1 MRETE
6 SSIEKR
12 NTHKN
17 HLSKDENLHISFL
30 CCIFALEMT
39 NQSLYDIILP
49 LAIADVYTYN
59 IPEALLP
66 IAYRQSPIIGCRVL
80 VPLGKKS
87 IIGIIYRQHEGE
99 LPANVKVRDVLQ
111 IIDDTPIVTTEQL
124 KLWEWLSSYYMC
136 TLGEVMAAA
145 LPSEII
151 DDNYSAATTQ
161 YIQLSPAFLAK
172 EAQEQLLGEL
182 KRAKKQEQLVRDFL
196 RLAQNYQVERRALL
210 DQSGVSGAI
219 LRTLIDKGIFL
230 EEERP
235 ISRLRQYNGET
246 QQPHPL
252 DSQQTKAIKEIRESW
267 QEKNV
272 TLLHGV
278 TSSGK
283 TEVYIHLIEEVLQQG
298 KQVLYLVPEIALT
311 TQLTDRLQA
320 VFGDKLVV
328 YHSKFSNAERVE
340 IYNQVQCSSTEVQH
354 SSKLSSEEKTIL
366 NYIERE
372 ALNHAEQVE
381 TPKTRGR
388 LILGARS
395 AIFLPFSNLGL
406 IIVDEE
412 HEPSYKQ
419 QDPAPRYHAR
429 SAAIMMAHWYGAK
442 VLLGTATPS
451 IESYYNALTGKY
463 GLVEMTER
471 FQGLQL
477 PQITLIDL
485 QRQYHRKEM
494 YGHFSDP
501 LVDRIR
507 EELAKGKQVILF
519 QNRRGYAPFLQCP
532 SCGEVPKCPNCDV
545 SMTYHKANRTLVCHC
560 CGHSSSAQNHCPK
573 CKTEYRTQGFGTERL
588 EEEIQGLFPE
598 ARVLRMDLDSTRK
611 KDAYQTII
619 DRFAKHEV
627 DILIGTQ
634 MVTKGLHFN
643 DVSLV
648 AVLQAD
654 SLLNQPDFR
663 SYEHAFQ
670 MLEQVS
676 GRAGRTGSQGE
687 VMIQTFNTKNPVFE
701 FLKTHNY
708 KGLYHQQIAE
718 RELFKYPPYQR
729 LIMLTLRHRDLGR
742 LEAAATLLQQSL
754 QQSFGERV
762 SGVIIPS
769 VTKVNNQWVR
779 QIRLRVETTAN
790 ITRAKALV
798 KEHIA
803 IVQQHEKCKGTIILP
818 DVDPM

>member
-1 MRETE
+1 M
-6 SSIEKR
+6 
-12 NTHKN
+12 
-17 HLSKDENLHISFL
+17 LF
-30 CCIFALEMT
+30 
-39 NQSLYDIILP
+39 DIILP

-59 IPEALLP
+59 IPNTLLP
-66 IAYRQSPIIGCRVL
+66 IANCQSPIIGCRVL

-87 IIGIIYRQHEGE
+87 IIGIIYRKHEGE
-99 LPANVKVRDVLQ
+99 LPENVKVRDILQ
-111 IIDDTPIVTTEQL
+111 IVDGTPIVTPQQL
-124 KLWEWLSSYYMC
+124 QLWEWLSSYYMC

-151 DDNYSAATTQ
+151 DDNFSAATTQ
-161 YIQLSPAFLAK
+161 YIQLSPAYIATG
-172 EAQEQLLGEL
+172 AQEQLLGEL

-196 RLAQNYQVERRALL
+196 HLAQNYQVERRVLL
-210 DQSGVSGAI
+210 EQSGVSGAI

-235 ISRLRQYNGET
+235 ISRLRQYTGNT
-246 QQPHPL
+246 QTPHTL
-252 DSQQTKAIKEIRESW
+252 DNQQSRAITEIRDSW
-267 QEKNV
+267 KEKNV

-283 TEVYIHLIEEVLQQG
+283 TEVYIHLIDEVLKQG

-328 YHSKFSNAERVE
+328 YHSRFSNAERVE
-340 IYNQVQCSSTEVQH
+340 IYNEVQCSSTEVQH
-354 SSKLSSEEKTIL
+354 SSKLSSKEKTIL
-366 NYIERE
+366 NNIERE
-372 ALNHAEQVE
+372 ALNYAEQVD

-395 AIFLPFSNLGL
+395 AIFLPFSDLGL

-429 SAAIMMAHWYGAK
+429 SAAIMMAQWYGAK

-451 IESYYNALTGKY
+451 IESYYNALSGKY
-463 GLVEMTER
+463 GLVEMKER

-477 PQITLIDL
+477 PRITMIDL

-494 YGHFSDP
+494 YGHFADP

-532 SCGEVPKCPNCDV
+532 NCGEVPKCPNCDV
-545 SMTYHKANRTLVCHC
+545 SMTYHKANHTLVCHC
-560 CGHSSSAQNHCPK
+560 CGHSATAPNHCPK

-588 EEEIQGLFPE
+588 EEEIHGLFPN
-598 ARVLRMDLDSTRK
+598 ARVARMDLDSTRK

-619 DRFAKHEV
+619 DQFAKHEV

-654 SLLNQPDFR
+654 SLLNQPNFR
-663 SYEHAFQ
+663 SYEQAFQ

-687 VMIQTFNTKNPVFE
+687 VMIQTFDPKNSLYQHLIE
-701 FLKTHNY
+701 HDY
-708 KGLYHQQIAE
+708 QGLFAEQIAE
-718 RELFKYPPYQR
+718 RQAFAFPPFHR
-729 LIMLTLRHRDLGR
+729 MIMLTLKHRDMGR
-742 LEAAATLLQQSL
+742 LEAASGLLQQRL
-754 QQSFGERV
+754 QQVFGARI
-762 SGVIIPS
+762 SGVIMPS
-769 VTKVNNQWVR
+769 IARTQNMHVR
-779 QIRLRVETTAN
+779 QIRLTIEANAN
-790 ITRAKALV
+790 IARAKEMVREQIKLV
-798 KEHIA
+798 M
-803 IVQQHEKCKGTIILP
+803 QHATSKGTIIQP

>member
-1 MRETE
+1 M
-6 SSIEKR
+6 
-12 NTHKN
+12 
-17 HLSKDENLHISFL
+17 LF
-30 CCIFALEMT
+30 
-39 NQSLYDIILP
+39 DIILP
-49 LAIADVYTYN
+49 LASADVYTDN
-59 IPEALLP
+59 IPNTLLP
-66 IAYRQSPIIGCRVL
+66 LANCQSPIIGCRVL

-87 IIGIIYRQHEGE
+87 IIGIIYRKHEGE
-99 LPANVKVRDVLQ
+99 LPENVKVRDILQ
-111 IIDDTPIVTTEQL
+111 IVDGTPIVTPQQL
-124 KLWEWLSSYYMC
+124 QLWEWLSSYYMC

-151 DDNYSAATTQ
+151 DDNFSAATTQ
-161 YIQLSPAFLAK
+161 YIQLSPAYIATG
-172 EAQEQLLGEL
+172 AQEQLLGEL

-196 RLAQNYQVERRALL
+196 HLAQNYQVERRVLL
-210 DQSGVSGAI
+210 EQSGVSGAI

-235 ISRLRQYNGET
+235 ISRLRQYTGNT
-246 QQPHPL
+246 QTPHTL
-252 DSQQTKAIKEIRESW
+252 DNQQSRAITEIRDSW
-267 QEKNV
+267 KEKNV

-283 TEVYIHLIEEVLQQG
+283 TEVYIHLIDEVLKQG

-328 YHSKFSNAERVE
+328 YHSRFSNAERVE
-340 IYNQVQCSSTEVQH
+340 IYNEVQCSSTEVQH
-354 SSKLSSEEKTIL
+354 SSKLSSKEKTIL
-366 NYIERE
+366 NNIERE
-372 ALNHAEQVE
+372 ALNYAEQVD

-395 AIFLPFSNLGL
+395 AIFLPFSDLGL

-429 SAAIMMAHWYGAK
+429 SAAIMMAQWYGAK

-451 IESYYNALTGKY
+451 IESYYNALSGKY
-463 GLVEMTER
+463 GLVEMKER

-477 PQITLIDL
+477 PRITMIDL

-494 YGHFSDP
+494 YGHFADP
-501 LVDRIR
+501 LVDKIR

-532 SCGEVPKCPNCDV
+532 NCGEVPKCPNCDV
-545 SMTYHKANRTLVCHC
+545 SMTYHKANHTLVCHC
-560 CGHSSSAQNHCPK
+560 CGHSATAPNHCPK

-588 EEEIQGLFPE
+588 EEEIHGLFPN
-598 ARVLRMDLDSTRK
+598 ARVARMDLDSTRK

-619 DRFAKHEV
+619 DQFAKHEV

-654 SLLNQPDFR
+654 SLLNQPNFR
-663 SYEHAFQ
+663 SYEQAFQ

-687 VMIQTFNTKNPVFE
+687 VMIQTFDPKNSLYQHLIE
-701 FLKTHNY
+701 HDY
-708 KGLYHQQIAE
+708 QGLFAEQIAE
-718 RELFKYPPYQR
+718 RQAFAFPPFHR
-729 LIMLTLRHRDLGR
+729 MIMLTLKHRDMGR
-742 LEAAATLLQQSL
+742 LEAASGLLQQRL
-754 QQSFGERV
+754 QQVFGARI
-762 SGVIIPS
+762 SGVIMPS
-769 VTKVNNQWVR
+769 IARTQNMHVR
-779 QIRLRVETTAN
+779 QIRLTIEANAN
-790 ITRAKALV
+790 IARAKEMVREQIKLV
-798 KEHIA
+798 M
-803 IVQQHEKCKGTIILP
+803 QHATSKGTIIQP

>member
-1 MRETE
+1 M
-6 SSIEKR
+6 
-12 NTHKN
+12 
-17 HLSKDENLHISFL
+17 
-30 CCIFALEMT
+30 M

-59 IPEALLP
+59 IPSEIQYP
-66 IAYRQSPIIGCRVL
+66 QIGMRVL

-87 IIGIIYRQHEGE
+87 VIGIIYRKHEGE

-111 IIDDTPIVTTEQL
+111 IVDETPIVTAEQL

-136 TLGEVMAAA
+136 TMGEVMAAA

-161 YIQLSPAFLAK
+161 YIQLSPAYLAK
-172 EAQEQLLGEL
+172 EAQQQLIGEL

-196 RLAQNYQVERRALL
+196 RLAQNYQLERRLL
-210 DQSGVSGAI
+210 LEQTGVSGAI
-219 LRTLIDKGIFL
+219 LRTLIDKGIFI

-235 ISRLRQYNGET
+235 ISRLRQYNGDT
-246 QQPHPL
+246 QKPHSL
-252 DSQQTKAIKEIRESW
+252 DSQQSRAIAEIRESW

-340 IYNQVQCSSTEVQH
+340 IYHACHGTPDIGRPKAYGTAKGLWDGQRPIG
-354 SSKLSSEEKTIL
+354 EEAK
-366 NYIERE
+366 
-372 ALNHAEQVE
+372 
-381 TPKTRGR
+381 GR

-429 SAAIMMAHWYGAK
+429 SAAIMMAGWYGAK

-451 IESYYNALTGKY
+451 IESYHNALSGKY

-471 FQGLQL
+471 FQGLLL
-477 PQITLIDL
+477 PQITMIDL

-494 YGHFSDP
+494 YGHFADP

-507 EELAKGKQVILF
+507 EELSKGKQVILF
-519 QNRRGYAPFLQCP
+519 QNRRGYAPVLQCTK
-532 SCGEVPKCPNCDV
+532 CGEAPKCPNCDV
-545 SMTYHKANRTLVCHC
+545 TMTYHKATNSLVCHY
-560 CGHSSSAQNHCPK
+560 CGHCTRIPNTCPK
-573 CKTEYRTQGFGTERL
+573 CGGEMRTQGFGTERL
-588 EEEIQGLFPE
+588 EEEIKGLFPD
-598 ARVLRMDLDSTRK
+598 ARVARMDLDSTRK
-611 KDAYQTII
+611 KDSYQRII
-619 DRFAKHEV
+619 DDFAAHRV

-654 SLLNQPDFR
+654 SLLNTPDFR
-663 SYEHAFQ
+663 SYEQAFQ

-687 VMIQTFNTKNPVFE
+687 VMIQTFSTKNPVFE
-701 FLKTHNY
+701 FLKAHDY
-708 KGLYHQQIAE
+708 EGLYQQQIAE

-742 LEAAATLLQQSL
+742 LDTAATLLQQCL

-769 VTKVNNQWVR
+769 VTKVSNQWVR

-790 ITRAKALV
+790 IARAKALL
-798 KEHIA
+798 KEHI
-803 IVQQHEKCKGTIILP
+803 IFVQQHDKCKGTIILP

>member
-1 MRETE
+1 MGNE
-6 SSIEKR
+6 
-12 NTHKN
+12 
-17 HLSKDENLHISFL
+17 
-30 CCIFALEMT
+30 
-39 NQSLYDIILP
+39 SLYDIILP
-49 LAIADVYTYN
+49 LAIADVYTYRTPS
-59 IPEALLP
+59 IPLQGG
-66 IAYRQSPIIGCRVL
+66 RDVIGCRVL

-87 IIGIIYRQHEGE
+87 IIGIIYRKHEGE
-99 LPANVKVRDVLQ
+99 LPASVKVRDVLQ
-111 IIDDTPIVTTEQL
+111 IVDETPIVTAEQL

-161 YIQLSPAFLAK
+161 YIQLSPAYLAK

-196 RLAQNYQVERRALL
+196 RLAQNYQVERRILL
-210 DQSGVSGAI
+210 EQSGVSGAI

-235 ISRLRQYNGET
+235 ISRLRQYTGET
-246 QQPHPL
+246 QQPHFL
-252 DSQQTKAIKEIRESW
+252 DSQQSRAIAEIRESW
-267 QEKNV
+267 REKNV

-340 IYNQVQCSSTEVQH
+340 IYNNIRAKNQEQRT
-354 SSKLSSEEKTIL
+354 KTGK
-366 NYIERE
+366 
-372 ALNHAEQVE
+372 V
-381 TPKTRGR
+381 
-388 LILGARS
+388 ILGARS
-395 AIFLPFSNLGL
+395 AIFLPFSDLGL

-429 SAAIMMAHWYGAK
+429 SAAIVMAQWYGAK

-451 IESYYNALTGKY
+451 IESYHNALSGKY

-477 PQITLIDL
+477 PHITLIDL

-494 YGHFSDP
+494 YGHFADP

-545 SMTYHKANRTLVCHC
+545 SMTYHKANRSLVCHC
-560 CGHSSSAQNHCPK
+560 CGHSTSAPTLCPK
-573 CKTEYRTQGFGTERL
+573 CKIEYRTQGFGTERL
-588 EEEIQGLFPE
+588 EEEIQGLFPA

-654 SLLNQPDFR
+654 SILNQPDFR

-687 VMIQTFNTKNPVFE
+687 VMIQTFDPKNS
-701 FLKTHNY
+701 LYQHLIQHDY
-708 KGLYHQQIAE
+708 QGLYAEQIAE
-718 RELFKYPPYQR
+718 RKAFGFPPYHR
-729 LIMLTLRHRDLGR
+729 MIMLTLKHRDMGR
-742 LEAAATLLQQSL
+742 LEAASGLLQQRL
-754 QQSFGERV
+754 HQAFGSRV
-762 SGVIIPS
+762 SGVIVPS
-769 VTKVNNQWVR
+769 VARTQNMYVR
-779 QIRLRVETTAN
+779 QIRLTIEANAN
-790 ITRAKALV
+790 IARAKEMV
-798 KEHIA
+798 REQSRW
-803 IVQQHEKCKGTIILP
+803 VQQQTQCKGVVILP

>member
-1 MRETE
+1 
-6 SSIEKR
+6 
-12 NTHKN
+12 
-17 HLSKDENLHISFL
+17 
-30 CCIFALEMT
+30 MT
-39 NQSLYDIILP
+39 DQSLYDIILP

-59 IPEALLP
+59 IPDVLLP
-66 IAYRQSPIIGCRVL
+66 IANRQSPITGCRVL

-87 IIGIIYRQHEGE
+87 VIGIIYRRHEGE
-99 LPANVKVRDVLQ
+99 LAPNIRVRD
-111 IIDDTPIVTTEQL
+111 IIQVIDEQPIVTPKQL
-124 KLWEWLSSYYMC
+124 QLWEWLAQYYMC

-161 YIQLSPAFLAK
+161 YIQLSPAYLAK

-196 RLAQNYQVERRALL
+196 RLAQNYQVERRVLL
-210 DQSGVSGAI
+210 EQAGVSGAI
-219 LRTLIDKGIFL
+219 LRTLIDKGIFI

-235 ISRLRQYNGET
+235 ISRLRQYTGET

-340 IYNQVQCSSTEVQH
+340 IYNEV
-354 SSKLSSEEKTIL
+354 KGER
-366 NYIERE
+366 RE
-372 ALNHAEQVE
+372 A
-381 TPKTRGR
+381 KGR
-388 LILGARS
+388 VILGARS
-395 AIFLPFSNLGL
+395 AIFLPFNNLGL

-429 SAAIMMAHWYGAK
+429 SAAIMMAGWYGAK

-451 IESYYNALTGKY
+451 IESYHNALNGKY
-463 GLVEMTER
+463 GLVEMIER

-477 PQITLIDL
+477 PQITMIDL

-494 YGHFSDP
+494 YGHFADP
-501 LVDRIR
+501 LVNRIR

-519 QNRRGYAPFLQCP
+519 QNRRGYAPVLQCTK
-532 SCGEVPKCPNCDV
+532 CGEAPKCPNCDV
-545 SMTYHKANRTLVCHC
+545 TMTYHKAHNTLNCHY
-560 CGHSSSAQNHCPK
+560 CGHHSSLITRSSSLTCPK
-573 CKTEYRTQGFGTERL
+573 CGGEMRTQGFGTERL

-598 ARVLRMDLDSTRK
+598 ARVARMDLDSTRK

-648 AVLQAD
+648 AVLLAD
-654 SLLNQPDFR
+654 SLLNTPDFR
-663 SYEHAFQ
+663 SYELAFQ

-687 VMIQTFNTKNPVFE
+687 VMIQTFDPKNS
-701 FLKTHNY
+701 LYQHLIQHDY
-708 KGLYHQQIAE
+708 QGLYEEQIAE
-718 RELFKYPPYQR
+718 RKAFSFPPYHR
-729 LIMLTLRHRDLGR
+729 IIMLTLKHRDMQR
-742 LEAAATLLQQSL
+742 LTAASDMLQQRL
-754 QQSFGERV
+754 QQMFGARV
-762 SGVIIPS
+762 SGVILPS
-769 VTKVNNQWVR
+769 IARTQNMYVR
-779 QIRLRVETTAN
+779 QIRLTIEANAN
-790 ITRAKALV
+790 IARAKEMVREQIIL
-798 KEHIA
+798 
-803 IVQQHEKCKGTIILP
+803 VQQHAISKGTIILP

>member
-1 MRETE
+1 
-6 SSIEKR
+6 
-12 NTHKN
+12 
-17 HLSKDENLHISFL
+17 
-30 CCIFALEMT
+30 MT

-66 IAYRQSPIIGCRVL
+66 ITGCRVL

-87 IIGIIYRQHEGE
+87 IIGIIYRKHEGE
-99 LPANVKVRDVLQ
+99 LPANIKVRDVLQ
-111 IIDDTPIVTTEQL
+111 IVDETPIITAEQL

-161 YIQLSPAFLAK
+161 YIQLSPAYLAK
-172 EAQEQLLGEL
+172 EAQQQLLGEL

-196 RLAQNYQVERRALL
+196 RLAQNYQVERRVLL
-210 DQSGVSGAI
+210 EQAGVSGAI

-230 EEERP
+230 EEARP
-235 ISRLRQYNGET
+235 ISRLRQYTGET
-246 QQPHPL
+246 QQPYPL

-283 TEVYIHLIEEVLQQG
+283 TEVYIHLIEEILHQG

-320 VFGDKLVV
+320 VFGDRLVV

-340 IYNQVQCSSTEVQH
+340 IYHEV
-354 SSKLSSEEKTIL
+354 KGEK
-366 NYIERE
+366 RE
-372 ALNHAEQVE
+372 A
-381 TPKTRGR
+381 KGR
-388 LILGARS
+388 VILGARS
-395 AIFLPFSNLGL
+395 AIFLPFNDLEL

-451 IESYYNALTGKY
+451 IESYHNALNGKY

-477 PQITLIDL
+477 PHITLIDL

-494 YGHFSDP
+494 YGHFADP
-501 LVDRIR
+501 LVFRIR

-532 SCGEVPKCPNCDV
+532 NCGEVPKCPNCDV

-560 CGHSSSAQNHCPK
+560 CGHSTSAPNHCPK

-687 VMIQTFNTKNPVFE
+687 VMIQTFDPKNS
-701 FLKTHNY
+701 LYQHLIQHDY
-708 KGLYHQQIAE
+708 QGLYEEQIAE
-718 RELFKYPPYQR
+718 RKAFSFPPYHR
-729 LIMLTLRHRDLGR
+729 IIMLTLKHRDMQR
-742 LEAAATLLQQSL
+742 LTAASDVLQQRL
-754 QQSFGERV
+754 QQTFGTRV
-762 SGVIIPS
+762 SGVILPS
-769 VTKVNNQWVR
+769 IARTQNMYLR
-779 QIRLRVETTAN
+779 QIRLTIEVNAN
-790 ITRAKALV
+790 IARAKEMV
-798 KEHIA
+798 REQIQW
-803 IVQQHEKCKGTIILP
+803 VQQQTQCKGVVILP

>member
-1 MRETE
+1 
-6 SSIEKR
+6 
-12 NTHKN
+12 
-17 HLSKDENLHISFL
+17 
-30 CCIFALEMT
+30 MT

-49 LAIADVYTYN
+49 LAIADVYTYRVSDT
-59 IPEALLP
+59 ALRAPLQSTDCSGTPLRDGVPP
-66 IAYRQSPIIGCRVL
+66 IEYGTATPIGCRVL

-87 IIGIIYRQHEGE
+87 IIGIIYCKHEGE

-111 IIDDTPIVTTEQL
+111 IIDDTPIVTAEQL

-161 YIQLSPAFLAK
+161 YIQLSPAYLAK

-196 RLAQNYQVERRALL
+196 RLAQNYQVERRLL
-210 DQSGVSGAI
+210 LEQTGVSGAI
-219 LRTLIDKGIFL
+219 LRTLIDKQIFL
-230 EEERP
+230 EEDRP
-235 ISRLRQYNGET
+235 ISRLRQYTGET
-246 QQPHPL
+246 QKPHTL
-252 DSQQTKAIKEIRESW
+252 DRQQSRAIAEIRESW

-283 TEVYIHLIEEVLQQG
+283 TEVYIHLIEEILQLG

-340 IYNQVQCSSTEVQH
+340 IYHEV
-354 SSKLSSEEKTIL
+354 KGDEAMR
-366 NYIERE
+366 RE
-372 ALNHAEQVE
+372 ARV
-381 TPKTRGR
+381 
-388 LILGARS
+388 ILGARS
-395 AIFLPFSNLGL
+395 AIFLPFSDLGL

-429 SAAIMMAHWYGAK
+429 SAAIMMAGWYGAK

-451 IESYYNALTGKY
+451 IESYHNALSGKY

-477 PQITLIDL
+477 PQITMIDL

-494 YGHFSDP
+494 YGHFADP
-501 LVDRIR
+501 LVYRIR

-560 CGHSSSAQNHCPK
+560 CGHSTSAPNHCPK

-687 VMIQTFNTKNPVFE
+687 VMIQTFNPNNS
-701 FLKTHNY
+701 LYQHLIQHDY
-708 KGLYHQQIAE
+708 QGLYAEQIAE
-718 RELFKYPPYQR
+718 RKAFGFPPYHR
-729 LIMLTLRHRDLGR
+729 MIMLTLKHRDMQR
-742 LEAAATLLQQSL
+742 LTAASDVLQQRL
-754 QQSFGERV
+754 QQVFGTRV
-762 SGVIIPS
+762 SGVIVPS
-769 VTKVNNQWVR
+769 VARTQNMYVR
-779 QIRLRVETTAN
+779 QIRLTIEANAN
-790 ITRAKALV
+790 IARAKEMVREQIRWVL
-798 KEHIA
+798 
-803 IVQQHEKCKGTIILP
+803 QQTTCKGTIILP

>member
-1 MRETE
+1 M
-6 SSIEKR
+6 
-12 NTHKN
+12 
-17 HLSKDENLHISFL
+17 LF
-30 CCIFALEMT
+30 
-39 NQSLYDIILP
+39 DIILP
-49 LAIADVYTYN
+49 LAIADVYTYRVVDAR
-59 IPEALLP
+59 EASYGTAAP
-66 IAYRQSPIIGCRVL
+66 IGNGTAQAPIGCRVL

-87 IIGIIYRQHEGE
+87 IIGIIYRKHEGE
-99 LPANVKVRDVLQ
+99 LPESVKVRDILQ
-111 IIDDTPIVTTEQL
+111 IVDDTPIVTAEQL

-161 YIQLSPAFLAK
+161 YIQLAPAYLAK
-172 EAQEQLLGEL
+172 EAQEQLLGAFQ
-182 KRAKKQEQLVRDFL
+182 RAKKQEQLVRDFL
-196 RLAQNYQVERRALL
+196 RLAQNYQVERRVLL
-210 DQSGVSGAI
+210 EQSGVSGAI

-230 EEERP
+230 EEEHP
-235 ISRLRQYNGET
+235 ISRLRQYRGET
-246 QQPHPL
+246 QLPHNL
-252 DSQQTKAIKEIRESW
+252 DNQQSRAISEIRKSW

-283 TEVYIHLIEEVLQQG
+283 TEVYIHLIEEVLKQG

-340 IYNQVQCSSTEVQH
+340 IYHACHGTPDVGRAKAYGVMGKGEWTPSGLMDASLMGKGDEAMR
-354 SSKLSSEEKTIL
+354 
-366 NYIERE
+366 RE
-372 ALNHAEQVE
+372 ARV
-381 TPKTRGR
+381 
-388 LILGARS
+388 ILGARS
-395 AIFLPFSNLGL
+395 AIFLPFNNLGL

-451 IESYYNALTGKY
+451 IESYHNALNGKY

-477 PQITLIDL
+477 PHITLIDL

-494 YGHFSDP
+494 YGHFADP

-545 SMTYHKANRTLVCHC
+545 SMTYHKANHTLVCHC
-560 CGHSSSAQNHCPK
+560 CGHSTTAPNHCPK
-573 CKTEYRTQGFGTERL
+573 CNTEYRTQGFGTERL
-588 EEEIQGLFPE
+588 EEEIHGLFPA

-619 DRFAKHEV
+619 DQFAKHEV

-654 SLLNQPDFR
+654 SLLNQPNFR
-663 SYEHAFQ
+663 SYEQAFQ

-687 VMIQTFNTKNPVFE
+687 VMIQTFDPKNSLYQHLIE
-701 FLKTHNY
+701 HDY
-708 KGLYHQQIAE
+708 QGLFAEQIAD
-718 RELFKYPPYQR
+718 RKAFGFPPYHR
-729 LIMLTLRHRDLGR
+729 MIMLTLKHRDMQR
-742 LEAAATLLQQSL
+742 LTTASDLLQQRL
-754 QQSFGERV
+754 QQVFGARI
-762 SGVIIPS
+762 SGVIMPS
-769 VTKVNNQWVR
+769 IARTQNMHVR
-779 QIRLRVETTAN
+779 QIRLTIEANAN
-790 ITRAKALV
+790 IARAKEMVREQIKLV
-798 KEHIA
+798 L
-803 IVQQHEKCKGTIILP
+803 QHATCKGTIIQP

>member
-1 MRETE
+1 
-6 SSIEKR
+6 
-12 NTHKN
+12 
-17 HLSKDENLHISFL
+17 
-30 CCIFALEMT
+30 MT
-39 NQSLYDIILP
+39 NQTLYDIILP
-49 LAIADVYTYN
+49 LAIADVYTYR
-59 IPEALLP
+59 ILDAREASYGTAAP
-66 IAYRQSPIIGCRVL
+66 IGDGKAQALIGRRVL

-87 IIGIIYRQHEGE
+87 VIGIIYRKHEGE
-99 LPANVKVRDVLQ
+99 LPASVKVRDVLQ
-111 IIDDTPIVTTEQL
+111 IVDETPIVTAEQL

-161 YIQLSPAFLAK
+161 YIQLSPAYLAK

-196 RLAQNYQVERRALL
+196 RLAQNYQVERRILL
-210 DQSGVSGAI
+210 EQSGVSGAI

-246 QQPHPL
+246 QQPHLL
-252 DSQQTKAIKEIRESW
+252 DSQQSRAIAEIRESW

-340 IYNQVQCSSTEVQH
+340 IYNNIRTKNQEPRT
-354 SSKLSSEEKTIL
+354 KTGK
-366 NYIERE
+366 
-372 ALNHAEQVE
+372 V
-381 TPKTRGR
+381 
-388 LILGARS
+388 ILGARS
-395 AIFLPFSNLGL
+395 AIFLPFSDLGL

-429 SAAIMMAHWYGAK
+429 SAAIMMAQWYGAK

-451 IESYYNALTGKY
+451 IESYHNALNGKY

-494 YGHFSDP
+494 YGHFADP

-545 SMTYHKANRTLVCHC
+545 SMTYHKANRSLVCHC
-560 CGHSSSAQNHCPK
+560 CGHSTSAPTLCPK
-573 CKTEYRTQGFGTERL
+573 CKIEYRTQGFGTERL

-598 ARVLRMDLDSTRK
+598 ALVLRMDLDSTRK

-654 SLLNQPDFR
+654 SILNQPDFR
-663 SYEHAFQ
+663 SYEYAFQ

-676 GRAGRTGSQGE
+676 GRAGRTGCQGE
-687 VMIQTFNTKNPVFE
+687 VMIQTFDPKNSLYQHLIE
-701 FLKTHNY
+701 HDY
-708 KGLYHQQIAE
+708 QGLYAEQIAE
-718 RELFKYPPYQR
+718 RKAFGFPPYHR
-729 LIMLTLRHRDLGR
+729 MIMLTLKHRDMGR
-742 LEAAATLLQQSL
+742 LEAASGLLQQRL
-754 QQSFGERV
+754 QQAFGTRV
-762 SGVIIPS
+762 SGVIVPS
-769 VTKVNNQWVR
+769 VARTQNMYVR
-779 QIRLRVETTAN
+779 QIRLTIEANAN
-790 ITRAKALV
+790 ITRAKEMV
-798 KEHIA
+798 REQSRW
-803 IVQQHEKCKGTIILP
+803 VQQQTQCKGVVILP

>member
-1 MRETE
+1 M
-6 SSIEKR
+6 
-12 NTHKN
+12 
-17 HLSKDENLHISFL
+17 
-30 CCIFALEMT
+30 
-39 NQSLYDIILP
+39 LYDIILP
-49 LAIADVYTYN
+49 LAISDVYTYN
-59 IPEALLP
+59 IPETIQYP
-66 IAYRQSPIIGCRVL
+66 QIGSRVL
-80 VPLGKKS
+80 VPIGRKS
-87 IIGIIYRQHEGE
+87 IIGIIYRRHEGE
-99 LPANVKVRDVLQ
+99 LAPNIKVRD
-111 IIDDTPIVTTEQL
+111 IIQVIDEQPIVTSKQL
-124 KLWEWLSSYYMC
+124 QLWDWLAQYYMC

-161 YIQLSPAFLAK
+161 YIQLSPAYLAK

-196 RLAQNYQVERRALL
+196 RLAQNYQVERRVLL
-210 DQSGVSGAI
+210 EQSGVSGAI

-235 ISRLRQYNGET
+235 ISRLRQYNGEI

-252 DSQQTKAIKEIRESW
+252 DSQQSRAIAEIRESW

-320 VFGDKLVV
+320 VFGEKLVV

-340 IYNQVQCSSTEVQH
+340 IYHEV
-354 SSKLSSEEKTIL
+354 KGDEAMR
-366 NYIERE
+366 RE
-372 ALNHAEQVE
+372 ARV
-381 TPKTRGR
+381 
-388 LILGARS
+388 ILGARS
-395 AIFLPFSNLGL
+395 AIFLPFSDLGL

-451 IESYYNALTGKY
+451 IESYHNALSGKY
-463 GLVEMTER
+463 GLVEMKER

-477 PQITLIDL
+477 PQITMIDL

-494 YGHFSDP
+494 YGHFADP
-501 LVDRIR
+501 LVDKIR

-519 QNRRGYAPFLQCP
+519 QNRRGYAPVLQCTK
-532 SCGEVPKCPNCDV
+532 CGEAPKCPNCDV
-545 SMTYHKANRTLVCHC
+545 TMTYHKATNSLVCHY
-560 CGHSSSAQNHCPK
+560 CGHSTRIPSKCPK
-573 CKTEYRTQGFGTERL
+573 CGGEMRTQGFGTERL
-588 EEEIQGLFPE
+588 EEEIKGLFPD
-598 ARVLRMDLDSTRK
+598 ARVARMDLDSTRK
-611 KDAYQTII
+611 KDSYQQII
-619 DRFAKHEV
+619 DNFAAHRV

-654 SLLNQPDFR
+654 SLLNTPDFR
-663 SYEHAFQ
+663 SYEQAFQ

-687 VMIQTFNTKNPVFE
+687 VMIQTFNPKNPVFE
-701 FLKTHNY
+701 FLKAHDY
-708 KGLYHQQIAE
+708 EGLYQQQIAE

-729 LIMLTLRHRDLGR
+729 LIMLTLRHRDLSR
-742 LEAAATLLQQSL
+742 LAAAASLLQQRL
-754 QQSFGERV
+754 QQSYGDRV

-769 VTKVNNQWVR
+769 VTKVSNQWVR
-779 QIRLRVETTAN
+779 QIRLRIETTAN
-790 ITRAKALV
+790 IAQAKALL
-798 KEHIA
+798 KEHIRW
-803 IVQQHEKCKGTIILP
+803 VQQHEKCKGTIILP

>member
-1 MRETE
+1 M
-6 SSIEKR
+6 
-12 NTHKN
+12 
-17 HLSKDENLHISFL
+17 LF
-30 CCIFALEMT
+30 
-39 NQSLYDIILP
+39 DIILP
-49 LAIADVYTYN
+49 LAIADVYTYRVSDT
-59 IPEALLP
+59 ALRAPQQSTDCSGTPLRDGVPP
-66 IAYRQSPIIGCRVL
+66 IEYGTATPIGCRVL

-87 IIGIIYRQHEGE
+87 IIGIIYRKHEGE

-111 IIDDTPIVTTEQL
+111 IIDDTPIVTAEQL

-161 YIQLSPAFLAK
+161 YIQLSPAYLAK
-172 EAQEQLLGEL
+172 EAQEQLFGEL
-182 KRAKKQEQLVRDFL
+182 KRAKKQEQLVRDFI
-196 RLAQNYQVERRALL
+196 RLAQNYQVERRTLL
-210 DQSGVSGAI
+210 EQSGVSGAI

-235 ISRLRQYNGET
+235 TSRLRQYNGET

-252 DSQQTKAIKEIRESW
+252 DSQQSRAIAEIRESW
-267 QEKNV
+267 QEKTV

-283 TEVYIHLIEEVLQQG
+283 TEVYIHLIEEVLQIG

-340 IYNQVQCSSTEVQH
+340 IYHEV
-354 SSKLSSEEKTIL
+354 KGDEAMR
-366 NYIERE
+366 RE
-372 ALNHAEQVE
+372 ARV
-381 TPKTRGR
+381 
-388 LILGARS
+388 ILGARS
-395 AIFLPFSNLGL
+395 AIFLPFSELGL

-429 SAAIMMAHWYGAK
+429 SAAIMMAGWYGAK

-451 IESYYNALTGKY
+451 IESYHNALSGKY

-477 PQITLIDL
+477 PQITMIDL

-494 YGHFSDP
+494 YGHFADP
-501 LVDRIR
+501 LVYRIR

-519 QNRRGYAPFLQCP
+519 QNRRGYAPVLQCP

-560 CGHSSSAQNHCPK
+560 CGHSTSAPNHCPK

-619 DRFAKHEV
+619 DHFAKHEV

-654 SLLNQPDFR
+654 SLLNTPDFR

-687 VMIQTFNTKNPVFE
+687 VMIQTFDPKNS
-701 FLKTHNY
+701 LYQHLIQHDY
-708 KGLYHQQIAE
+708 QGLYAEQIAE
-718 RELFKYPPYQR
+718 RKAFGFPPYHR
-729 LIMLTLRHRDLGR
+729 MIMLTLKHRDMQR
-742 LEAAATLLQQSL
+742 LTAAGDMLQQRL
-754 QQSFGERV
+754 QQAFGTRV
-762 SGVIIPS
+762 SGVIVPS
-769 VTKVNNQWVR
+769 VARTQNMYVR
-779 QIRLRVETTAN
+779 QIRLTIEVIAN
-790 ITRAKALV
+790 IARAKEMVREL
-798 KEHIA
+798 IRW
-803 IVQQHEKCKGTIILP
+803 VQQQTQCRGVVILP

>member
-1 MRETE
+1 M
-6 SSIEKR
+6 
-12 NTHKN
+12 
-17 HLSKDENLHISFL
+17 HISFL

-66 IAYRQSPIIGCRVL
+66 IANRQSPITGCRVL

-87 IIGIIYRQHEGE
+87 IIGIIYRKHEGE

-111 IIDDTPIVTTEQL
+111 VVDETPIITAEQL

-161 YIQLSPAFLAK
+161 YIQLSPAYLAK
-172 EAQEQLLGEL
+172 EAQKQLLGEL

-196 RLAQNYQVERRALL
+196 RLALNYQVERRILL
-210 DQSGVSGAI
+210 EQSGVSGAI

-235 ISRLRQYNGET
+235 ISRLRQYTGET
-246 QQPHPL
+246 QMPHSL
-252 DSQQTKAIKEIRESW
+252 DSQQSRAIAEIRESW

-283 TEVYIHLIEEVLQQG
+283 TEVYIHLIEEVLNQG

-340 IYNQVQCSSTEVQH
+340 IYHEVRQASPKSSPKGKDFNFE
-354 SSKLSSEEKTIL
+354 
-366 NYIERE
+366 
-372 ALNHAEQVE
+372 E
-381 TPKTRGR
+381 TPPSFQGGDGGR

-395 AIFLPFSNLGL
+395 AIFLPFSDLGL

-429 SAAIMMAHWYGAK
+429 SAAIMMAQWYGAK

-451 IESYYNALTGKY
+451 IESYHNALSGKY

-477 PQITLIDL
+477 PQITMIDL

-494 YGHFSDP
+494 YGHFADP
-501 LVDRIR
+501 LVYRIR

-545 SMTYHKANRTLVCHC
+545 SMTYHKANRSLVCHC
-560 CGHSSSAQNHCPK
+560 CGHSTSAPTLCPK
-573 CKTEYRTQGFGTERL
+573 CKIEYRTQGFGTERL

-611 KDAYQTII
+611 KNAYQTII

-687 VMIQTFNTKNPVFE
+687 VMIQTFDPKNS
-701 FLKTHNY
+701 LYQHLIQHDY
-708 KGLYHQQIAE
+708 QGLYAEQIAE
-718 RELFKYPPYQR
+718 RKAFGFPPFHR
-729 LIMLTLRHRDLGR
+729 MIMLTLKHRDVDR
-742 LEAAATLLQQSL
+742 LEAASRLLQQRL
-754 QQSFGERV
+754 QQAFGTRV
-762 SGVIIPS
+762 SGVILPS
-769 VTKVNNQWVR
+769 IARTQNMYVR
-779 QIRLRVETTAN
+779 QIRLTIEASAN
-790 ITRAKALV
+790 IARAKELV
-798 KEHIA
+798 CEQIMF
-803 IVQQHEKCKGTIILP
+803 VQQQTTCKGTIILP

>member
-1 MRETE
+1 V
-6 SSIEKR
+6 
-12 NTHKN
+12 
-17 HLSKDENLHISFL
+17 LF
-30 CCIFALEMT
+30 
-39 NQSLYDIILP
+39 DIILP

-59 IPEALLP
+59 IPETIQYPLT
-66 IAYRQSPIIGCRVL
+66 GKRVL
-80 VPLGKKS
+80 VPLGRKS
-87 IIGIIYRQHEGE
+87 IIGIIYRKHEGE
-99 LPANVKVRDVLQ
+99 LPTNIKVRDVLQ
-111 IIDDTPIVTTEQL
+111 IIDEEPIVTAKQL
-124 KLWEWLSSYYMC
+124 KLWDWLASYYMC

-161 YIQLSPAFLAK
+161 YIQMAPAYLAK

-196 RLAQNYQVERRALL
+196 RMAQNFQVERRVLL
-210 DQSGVSGAI
+210 EQSGVSGAI
-219 LRTLIDKGIFL
+219 LRTLIEKGVFL
-230 EEERP
+230 EEQRP
-235 ISRLRQYNGET
+235 VSRLLQYTGEIQSPKT
-246 QQPHPL
+246 LDIQQSRAL
-252 DSQQTKAIKEIRESW
+252 TAIQRAW
-267 QEKNV
+267 EKTPV

-283 TEVYIHLIEEVLQQG
+283 TEVYIHLIDQALKQG

-311 TQLTDRLQA
+311 TQLTDRLRA
-320 VFGDKLVV
+320 VFGDQLLV

-340 IYNQVQCSSTEVQH
+340 IYNQVQH
-354 SSKLSSEEKTIL
+354 SSKIVQNSSIL
-366 NYIERE
+366 NDTERE

-395 AIFLPFSNLGL
+395 AIFLPFNDLGL

-429 SAAIMMAHWYGAK
+429 SAAIMMAYWYGAK

-463 GLVEMTER
+463 GLVEMKER

-477 PQITLIDL
+477 PQITMIDL

-494 YGHFSDP
+494 YGHFADP
-501 LVDRIR
+501 LVDKIH

-519 QNRRGYAPFLQCP
+519 QNRRGYAPVLQCTK
-532 SCGEVPKCPNCDV
+532 CGEAPKCPNCDV
-545 SMTYHKANRTLVCHC
+545 TMTYHKATNSLVCHY
-560 CGHSSSAQNHCPK
+560 CGHSTRIPVTCPK
-573 CKTEYRTQGFGTERL
+573 CGGEMRTQGFGTERL

-598 ARVLRMDLDSTRK
+598 ARVARMDLDSTRK
-611 KDAYQTII
+611 KDSYQQII
-619 DRFAKHEV
+619 DDFAAHRV

-654 SLLNQPDFR
+654 SLLNMPDFR
-663 SYEHAFQ
+663 SYEQAFQ

-676 GRAGRTGSQGE
+676 GRAGRTGSQGV
-687 VMIQTFNTKNPVFE
+687 VMIQTFNPKNPIFE
-701 FLKTHNY
+701 YLKTHDY
-708 KGLYHQQIAE
+708 EGLYQQQIAE

-742 LEAAATLLQQSL
+742 LDAAATLLQQRL

-769 VTKVNNQWVR
+769 VTKISNQWVR

-790 ITRAKALV
+790 IAQAKVLL
-798 KEHIA
+798 KEHITF
-803 IVQQHEKCKGTIILP
+803 VQQQVQCKGTIILP

>member
-1 MRETE
+1 M
-6 SSIEKR
+6 
-12 NTHKN
+12 
-17 HLSKDENLHISFL
+17 LF
-30 CCIFALEMT
+30 
-39 NQSLYDIILP
+39 DIILP
-49 LAIADVYTYN
+49 LAIADVYTYRVVDAR
-59 IPEALLP
+59 EASYGTAAP
-66 IAYRQSPIIGCRVL
+66 IGNGTAQAPIGCRVL

-87 IIGIIYRQHEGE
+87 IIGIIYRKHEGE
-99 LPANVKVRDVLQ
+99 LPESVKVRDILQ
-111 IIDDTPIVTTEQL
+111 IVDDTPIVTAEQL

-161 YIQLSPAFLAK
+161 YIQLAPAYLAK
-172 EAQEQLLGEL
+172 EAQEQLLGAFQ
-182 KRAKKQEQLVRDFL
+182 RAKKQEQLVRDFL
-196 RLAQNYQVERRALL
+196 RLAQNYQVERRVLL
-210 DQSGVSGAI
+210 EQSGVSGAI

-235 ISRLRQYNGET
+235 ISRLRQYRGET
-246 QQPHPL
+246 QLPHNL
-252 DSQQTKAIKEIRESW
+252 DNQQSRAIAEIRKSW

-283 TEVYIHLIEEVLQQG
+283 TEVYIHLIEEVLKQG

-340 IYNQVQCSSTEVQH
+340 IYHACHGTPDIGRPKAYGVMGKGEWTPSGLMDASLMGKGNEAMR
-354 SSKLSSEEKTIL
+354 
-366 NYIERE
+366 RE
-372 ALNHAEQVE
+372 ARV
-381 TPKTRGR
+381 
-388 LILGARS
+388 ILGARS
-395 AIFLPFSNLGL
+395 AIFLPFNNLGL

-429 SAAIMMAHWYGAK
+429 SAAIMMAQWYGAK

-451 IESYYNALTGKY
+451 IESYHNALNGKY

-477 PQITLIDL
+477 PHITLIDL

-494 YGHFSDP
+494 YGHFADP

-545 SMTYHKANRTLVCHC
+545 SMTYHKANHTLVCHC
-560 CGHSSSAQNHCPK
+560 CGHSATAPNHCPK

-588 EEEIQGLFPE
+588 EEEIQGLFPA

-619 DRFAKHEV
+619 DQFAKHEV

-654 SLLNQPDFR
+654 SLLNQPNFR
-663 SYEHAFQ
+663 SYEQAFQ

-687 VMIQTFNTKNPVFE
+687 VMIQTFDPKNSLYQHLIE
-701 FLKTHNY
+701 HDY
-708 KGLYHQQIAE
+708 QGLFAEQIAE
-718 RELFKYPPYQR
+718 RKAFGFPPYHR
-729 LIMLTLRHRDLGR
+729 MIMLTLKHRDMQR
-742 LEAAATLLQQSL
+742 LTAASDMLQQRL
-754 QQSFGERV
+754 QQVFGARI
-762 SGVIIPS
+762 SGVIMPS
-769 VTKVNNQWVR
+769 IARTQNMHVR
-779 QIRLRVETTAN
+779 QIRLTIEANAN
-790 ITRAKALV
+790 IARAKEMVREQIKLV
-798 KEHIA
+798 L
-803 IVQQHEKCKGTIILP
+803 QHATCKGTIIQP

>member
-1 MRETE
+1 
-6 SSIEKR
+6 
-12 NTHKN
+12 
-17 HLSKDENLHISFL
+17 
-30 CCIFALEMT
+30 MT

-59 IPEALLP
+59 IPEGLLP
-66 IAYRQSPIIGCRVL
+66 IAYRLSPITGCRVL

-87 IIGIIYRQHEGE
+87 IIGIIYRKHEGE
-99 LPANVKVRDVLQ
+99 LPASMKVRDVLQ
-111 IIDDTPIVTTEQL
+111 IVDESPIITAEQL

-161 YIQLSPAFLAK
+161 YIQLSPTYLAQ
-172 EAQEQLLGEL
+172 EAQAQLLGEL

-196 RLAQNYQVERRALL
+196 RLAQNYQVERRVLL
-210 DQSGVSGAI
+210 EQSGVSGAI

-235 ISRLRQYNGET
+235 ISRLRQYNGEI

-252 DSQQTKAIKEIRESW
+252 DSQQSRAISEIRESW

-340 IYNQVQCSSTEVQH
+340 IYHEV
-354 SSKLSSEEKTIL
+354 KGDEAMR
-366 NYIERE
+366 RE
-372 ALNHAEQVE
+372 ARV
-381 TPKTRGR
+381 
-388 LILGARS
+388 ILGARS
-395 AIFLPFSNLGL
+395 AIFLPFSDLGL

-451 IESYYNALTGKY
+451 IESYHNALSGKY
-463 GLVEMTER
+463 GLVEMKER

-477 PQITLIDL
+477 PQITMIDL

-494 YGHFSDP
+494 YGHFADP

-507 EELAKGKQVILF
+507 EELSKDKQVILF
-519 QNRRGYAPFLQCP
+519 QNRRGYAPVLQCTK
-532 SCGEVPKCPNCDV
+532 CGEAPKCPNCDV
-545 SMTYHKANRTLVCHC
+545 TMTYHKATNSLVCHY
-560 CGHSSSAQNHCPK
+560 CGHSTRIPSKCPK
-573 CKTEYRTQGFGTERL
+573 CGGEMRTQGFGTERL
-588 EEEIQGLFPE
+588 EEEIHGLFPE
-598 ARVLRMDLDSTRK
+598 ARVARMDLDSTRK

-619 DRFAKHEV
+619 DRFANHEV

-654 SLLNQPDFR
+654 SLLNTPDFR
-663 SYEHAFQ
+663 SYEQAFQ

-687 VMIQTFNTKNPVFE
+687 VMIQTFNPKNPVFE
-701 FLKTHNY
+701 FLKAHDY
-708 KGLYHQQIAE
+708 EGLYQQQIAE

-729 LIMLTLRHRDLGR
+729 LIMLTLRHRDLSR
-742 LEAAATLLQQSL
+742 LEAAASLLQQRL

-769 VTKVNNQWVR
+769 VTKISNQWVR

-790 ITRAKALV
+790 IIRAKALL

-803 IVQQHEKCKGTIILP
+803 FVQQHEKCKGTIILP

>member
-1 MRETE
+1 
-6 SSIEKR
+6 
-12 NTHKN
+12 
-17 HLSKDENLHISFL
+17 
-30 CCIFALEMT
+30 MT

-49 LAIADVYTYN
+49 LAIGGVYTYRTPS
-59 IPEALLP
+59 IPLQGGRDL
-66 IAYRQSPIIGCRVL
+66 IGCRVL

-87 IIGIIYRQHEGE
+87 VIGIIYRRHEGE
-99 LPANVKVRDVLQ
+99 LAPNIKVRD
-111 IIDDTPIVTTEQL
+111 IIQVIDEQPIVTPKQL
-124 KLWEWLSSYYMC
+124 QLWEWLAQYYMC

-161 YIQLSPAFLAK
+161 HIQLSPAYLAP
-172 EAQEQLLGEL
+172 EAQEQLLKEL
-182 KRAKKQEQLVRDFL
+182 QRAKKQEQLVRDFL
-196 RLAQNYQVERRALL
+196 RLAQNYQVERRVLL
-210 DQSGVSGAI
+210 EQSGVSGAI
-219 LRTLIDKGIFL
+219 LRTLIDKGVFL
-230 EEERP
+230 EEQRP
-235 ISRLRQYNGET
+235 ISRLQQYTGET
-246 QQPHPL
+246 QSPHTL
-252 DSQQTKAIKEIRESW
+252 DQQQSHALASIQQAW
-267 QEKNV
+267 EKTPV

-283 TEVYIHLIEEVLQQG
+283 TEVYIHLIDQVLKQG

-311 TQLTDRLQA
+311 TQLTDRLRA
-320 VFGDKLVV
+320 VFGEQLVV
-328 YHSKFSNAERVE
+328 YHSRFSNAERVE
-340 IYNQVQCSSTEVQH
+340 IYHEV
-354 SSKLSSEEKTIL
+354 KGDEAMR
-366 NYIERE
+366 RE
-372 ALNHAEQVE
+372 ARV
-381 TPKTRGR
+381 
-388 LILGARS
+388 ILGARS

-451 IESYYNALTGKY
+451 VESYYNALTGKY
-463 GLVEMTER
+463 GLVEMKER
-471 FQGLQL
+471 YKGLQL
-477 PQITLIDL
+477 PQITMIDL

-494 YGHFSDP
+494 YGHFADP

-507 EELAKGKQVILF
+507 EELSKGKQVILF
-519 QNRRGYAPFLQCP
+519 QNRRGYAPVLQCTK
-532 SCGEVPKCPNCDV
+532 CGEAPKCPNCDV
-545 SMTYHKANRTLVCHC
+545 TMTYHKATNSLICHY
-560 CGHSSSAQNHCPK
+560 CGHSTRIPSKCPK
-573 CKTEYRTQGFGTERL
+573 CGGEMRTQGFGTERL
-588 EEEIQGLFPE
+588 EEEIKGLFPD
-598 ARVLRMDLDSTRK
+598 ARVARMDLDSTRK
-611 KDAYQTII
+611 KDSYQQII
-619 DRFAKHEV
+619 DDFAAHRV

-643 DVSLV
+643 EVSLV

-654 SLLNQPDFR
+654 SLLNTPDFR
-663 SYEHAFQ
+663 SYEQAFQ

-687 VMIQTFNTKNPVFE
+687 VMIQTFNPKNPVFE
-701 FLKTHNY
+701 HLKAHDY
-708 KGLYHQQIAE
+708 EGLYKQQIAE

-742 LEAAATLLQQSL
+742 LDAAATLLQQRL

-769 VTKVNNQWVR
+769 VTKISNQWVR
-779 QIRLRVETTAN
+779 QIRLRIETTAN
-790 ITRAKALV
+790 IARAKALL
-798 KEHIA
+798 KEHIVF
-803 IVQQHEKCKGTIILP
+803 VQQQEKCKGTIILP

>member
-1 MRETE
+1 M
-6 SSIEKR
+6 
-12 NTHKN
+12 
-17 HLSKDENLHISFL
+17 LF
-30 CCIFALEMT
+30 
-39 NQSLYDIILP
+39 DIILP
-49 LAIADVYTYN
+49 LAIADVYTYRVVDAR
-59 IPEALLP
+59 EASYGTAMP
-66 IAYRQSPIIGCRVL
+66 IGDGTAQAPIGCRVL

-87 IIGIIYRQHEGE
+87 IIGIIYRKHEGE
-99 LPANVKVRDVLQ
+99 LPENVKVRDVLQ
-111 IIDDTPIVTTEQL
+111 IIDDTPIVTSQQL
-124 KLWEWLSSYYMC
+124 QLWDWLSSYYMC

-161 YIQLSPAFLAK
+161 YIQLAPAYLAK
-172 EAQEQLLGEL
+172 EAQEQLLGAFQ
-182 KRAKKQEQLVRDFL
+182 RAKKQEQLVRDFL
-196 RLAQNYQVERRALL
+196 RLAQNYQVERRVLL
-210 DQSGVSGAI
+210 EQSGVSGAI

-235 ISRLRQYNGET
+235 ISRLRQYRGET
-246 QQPHPL
+246 QLPHNL
-252 DSQQTKAIKEIRESW
+252 DNQQSRAIAEIRKSW

-283 TEVYIHLIEEVLQQG
+283 TEVYIHLIEEVLKQG

-340 IYNQVQCSSTEVQH
+340 IYHACHGTPDIGRPKAYWTAKGLWDDQRPIG
-354 SSKLSSEEKTIL
+354 EEAK
-366 NYIERE
+366 
-372 ALNHAEQVE
+372 
-381 TPKTRGR
+381 GR
-388 LILGARS
+388 VILGARS
-395 AIFLPFSNLGL
+395 AIFLPFNNLGL

-429 SAAIMMAHWYGAK
+429 SAAIMMAQWYGAK

-451 IESYYNALTGKY
+451 IESYHNALSGKY

-477 PQITLIDL
+477 PHITLIDL

-494 YGHFSDP
+494 YGHFADP

-545 SMTYHKANRTLVCHC
+545 SMTYHKANHTLVCHC
-560 CGHSSSAQNHCPK
+560 CGHSATAPNHCPK
-573 CKTEYRTQGFGTERL
+573 CNTEYRTQGFGTERL
-588 EEEIQGLFPE
+588 EEEIHGLFPA

-619 DRFAKHEV
+619 DQFAKHEV

-654 SLLNQPDFR
+654 SLLNQPNFR
-663 SYEHAFQ
+663 SYEQAFQ

-687 VMIQTFNTKNPVFE
+687 VMIQTFDPKNSLYQHLIE
-701 FLKTHNY
+701 HDY
-708 KGLYHQQIAE
+708 QGLFAEQIAE
-718 RELFKYPPYQR
+718 RKAFGFPPYHR
-729 LIMLTLRHRDLGR
+729 MIMLTLKHRDMQR
-742 LEAAATLLQQSL
+742 LTTASDLLQQRL
-754 QQSFGERV
+754 QQVFGARI
-762 SGVIIPS
+762 SGVIMPS
-769 VTKVNNQWVR
+769 IARTQNMHVR
-779 QIRLRVETTAN
+779 QIRLTIEANAN
-790 ITRAKALV
+790 IARAKEMVREQIKLV
-798 KEHIA
+798 L
-803 IVQQHEKCKGTIILP
+803 QHATCKGTIIQP

>member
-1 MRETE
+1 M
-6 SSIEKR
+6 
-12 NTHKN
+12 
-17 HLSKDENLHISFL
+17 LF
-30 CCIFALEMT
+30 
-39 NQSLYDIILP
+39 DIILP

-59 IPEALLP
+59 IPSEIQYP
-66 IAYRQSPIIGCRVL
+66 QIGMRVL

-87 IIGIIYRQHEGE
+87 IIGIIYRKHEGE
-99 LPANVKVRDVLQ
+99 LPANIKVRDVLQ
-111 IIDDTPIVTTEQL
+111 IIDKTPIITAEQL

-161 YIQLSPAFLAK
+161 YIQLSPAYLAK

-196 RLAQNYQVERRALL
+196 RLAQNYQVERRTLL
-210 DQSGVSGAI
+210 EQSGVSGAI

-235 ISRLRQYNGET
+235 ISRLRQYTGET
-246 QQPHPL
+246 QQPHSL
-252 DSQQTKAIKEIRESW
+252 DSQQSRAIAEIRESW

-283 TEVYIHLIEEVLQQG
+283 TEVYIHLIEEVLQLG

-340 IYNQVQCSSTEVQH
+340 IYHEV
-354 SSKLSSEEKTIL
+354 KGDEAMR
-366 NYIERE
+366 RE
-372 ALNHAEQVE
+372 ARV
-381 TPKTRGR
+381 
-388 LILGARS
+388 ILGARS
-395 AIFLPFSNLGL
+395 AIFLPFSELGL

-429 SAAIMMAHWYGAK
+429 SAAIMMASWYGTK

-451 IESYYNALTGKY
+451 IESYHNALSGKY

-477 PQITLIDL
+477 PQITMIDL

-494 YGHFSDP
+494 YGHFADP
-501 LVDRIR
+501 LVYRIR

-560 CGHSSSAQNHCPK
+560 CGHSTSAPNHCPK

-654 SLLNQPDFR
+654 SLLNTPDFR

-687 VMIQTFNTKNPVFE
+687 VMIQTFDPKNS
-701 FLKTHNY
+701 LYQHLIQHDY
-708 KGLYHQQIAE
+708 QGLYAEQITE
-718 RELFKYPPYQR
+718 RKAFGFPPYYR
-729 LIMLTLRHRDLGR
+729 MIMLTLKHRDMQR
-742 LEAAATLLQQSL
+742 LTAASDVLQRRLQQA
-754 QQSFGERV
+754 FGTRV
-762 SGVIIPS
+762 SGVILPS
-769 VTKVNNQWVR
+769 IARTQNMYVR
-779 QIRLRVETTAN
+779 QIRLTIEANAN
-790 ITRAKALV
+790 ITRAKALL
-798 KEHIA
+798 KEHIRF
-803 IVQQHEKCKGTIILP
+803 VQQQDKCKGTIILP

>member
-1 MRETE
+1 M
-6 SSIEKR
+6 
-12 NTHKN
+12 
-17 HLSKDENLHISFL
+17 
-30 CCIFALEMT
+30 CIFCCTFAPVMT

-49 LAIADVYTYN
+49 LSIGGVYTYRTPS
-59 IPEALLP
+59 IPLQGGRDL
-66 IAYRQSPIIGCRVL
+66 IGCRVL

-87 IIGIIYRQHEGE
+87 VIGIIYRRHEGE
-99 LPANVKVRDVLQ
+99 LAPNIKVRD
-111 IIDDTPIVTTEQL
+111 IIQVIDEQPIVTPKQL
-124 KLWEWLSSYYMC
+124 QLWEWLAQYYMC

-161 YIQLSPAFLAK
+161 YIQLSPAYLAP
-172 EAQEQLLGEL
+172 EAQEQLLREL
-182 KRAKKQEQLVRDFL
+182 QRAKKQEQLVRDFL
-196 RLAQNYQVERRALL
+196 RLAQNYQVERRVLL
-210 DQSGVSGAI
+210 EQSGVSGAI
-219 LRTLIDKGIFL
+219 LRTLIDKGVFL
-230 EEERP
+230 EEQRP
-235 ISRLRQYNGET
+235 ISRLQQYTGET
-246 QQPHPL
+246 QSPHTL
-252 DSQQTKAIKEIRESW
+252 DQQQSNALASIQQAW
-267 QEKNV
+267 EKTPV

-283 TEVYIHLIEEVLQQG
+283 TEVYIHLIDQVLKQG

-311 TQLTDRLQA
+311 TQLTDRLRA
-320 VFGDKLVV
+320 VFGEQLVV
-328 YHSKFSNAERVE
+328 YHSRFSNAERVE
-340 IYNQVQCSSTEVQH
+340 IYHKVKGDEAMR
-354 SSKLSSEEKTIL
+354 
-366 NYIERE
+366 RE
-372 ALNHAEQVE
+372 ARV
-381 TPKTRGR
+381 
-388 LILGARS
+388 ILGARS

-463 GLVEMTER
+463 GLVEMKER
-471 FQGLQL
+471 YKGLQL
-477 PQITLIDL
+477 PQITMIDL

-494 YGHFSDP
+494 YGHFADP

-507 EELAKGKQVILF
+507 EELSKGKQVILF
-519 QNRRGYAPFLQCP
+519 QNRRGYAPVLQCTK
-532 SCGEVPKCPNCDV
+532 CGEAPKCPNCDV
-545 SMTYHKANRTLVCHC
+545 TMTYHKATNSLVCHY
-560 CGHSSSAQNHCPK
+560 CGHSTRIPSKCPK
-573 CKTEYRTQGFGTERL
+573 CGGEMRTQGFGTERL
-588 EEEIQGLFPE
+588 EEEIKGLFPD
-598 ARVLRMDLDSTRK
+598 ARVARMDLDSTRK
-611 KDAYQTII
+611 KDSYQRII
-619 DRFAKHEV
+619 DDFAAHRV

-654 SLLNQPDFR
+654 SLLNTPDFR
-663 SYEHAFQ
+663 SYEQAFQ

-687 VMIQTFNTKNPVFE
+687 VMIQTFNPKNPVFE
-701 FLKTHNY
+701 HLKAHDY
-708 KGLYHQQIAE
+708 EGLYKQQIAE

-742 LEAAATLLQQSL
+742 LDAVATLLQQRL
-754 QQSFGERV
+754 QQSFGDRV

-769 VTKVNNQWVR
+769 VTKISNQWVR

-790 ITRAKALV
+790 IARAKALL
-798 KEHIA
+798 KEHIVF
-803 IVQQHEKCKGTIILP
+803 VQQQEKCKGTIILP

>member
-1 MRETE
+1 
-6 SSIEKR
+6 
-12 NTHKN
+12 
-17 HLSKDENLHISFL
+17 
-30 CCIFALEMT
+30 MT

-49 LAIADVYTYN
+49 LAIADVYTYRVSDAMLRDGV
-59 IPEALLP
+59 PP
-66 IAYRQSPIIGCRVL
+66 IEYGTATPIGCRVL

-99 LPANVKVRDVLQ
+99 LPASVKVRDALQ
-111 IIDDTPIVTTEQL
+111 IIDDTPIVTAEQL

-161 YIQLSPAFLAK
+161 HIQLAPAYLAK
-172 EAQEQLLGEL
+172 EAQEQLLWDL

-196 RLAQNYQVERRALL
+196 RLAQNYQVERRMLL
-210 DQSGVSGAI
+210 EQAGVSGAI

-252 DSQQTKAIKEIRESW
+252 DSQQSRAIAEIRESW

-283 TEVYIHLIEEVLQQG
+283 TEVYIHLIEEVLQLG

-320 VFGDKLVV
+320 VFGEKLVV

-340 IYNQVQCSSTEVQH
+340 IYNEV
-354 SSKLSSEEKTIL
+354 KGDRLK
-366 NYIERE
+366 
-372 ALNHAEQVE
+372 V
-381 TPKTRGR
+381 KGR
-388 LILGARS
+388 VILGARS
-395 AIFLPFSNLGL
+395 AIFLPFSDLGL

-429 SAAIMMAHWYGAK
+429 SAAIMMASWYGAK

-451 IESYYNALTGKY
+451 IESYHNALSGKY

-477 PQITLIDL
+477 PQITMIDL

-494 YGHFSDP
+494 YGHFADP
-501 LVDRIR
+501 LVYRIR

-560 CGHSSSAQNHCPK
+560 CGHNTSAPNHCPK

-654 SLLNQPDFR
+654 SLLNTPDFR

-687 VMIQTFNTKNPVFE
+687 VMIQTFDPKNS
-701 FLKTHNY
+701 LYQHLIQHDY
-708 KGLYHQQIAE
+708 QGLYAEQITE
-718 RELFKYPPYQR
+718 RKAFGFPPYHR
-729 LIMLTLRHRDLGR
+729 MIMLTLKHRDMQR
-742 LEAAATLLQQSL
+742 LTAASDVLQRRLQQA
-754 QQSFGERV
+754 FGTRV
-762 SGVIIPS
+762 SGVIVPS
-769 VTKVNNQWVR
+769 VARTQNMYVR
-779 QIRLRVETTAN
+779 QIRLTIEANAN
-790 ITRAKALV
+790 ITRAKEIV
-798 KEHIA
+798 REQIRW
-803 IVQQHEKCKGTIILP
+803 VQQQTQCRGVVILP

>member
-1 MRETE
+1 
-6 SSIEKR
+6 
-12 NTHKN
+12 
-17 HLSKDENLHISFL
+17 
-30 CCIFALEMT
+30 MT

-49 LAIADVYTYN
+49 LAIADVYTYRVSD
-59 IPEALLP
+59 IG
-66 IAYRQSPIIGCRVL
+66 YRVSDASLIGCRVL

-87 IIGIIYRQHEGE
+87 IIGIIYRKHEGE
-99 LPANVKVRDVLQ
+99 LPTNVKVRDVLQ
-111 IIDDTPIVTTEQL
+111 IVDETPIITAEQL
-124 KLWEWLSSYYMC
+124 KLWEWLSNYYMC

-161 YIQLSPAFLAK
+161 YIQLSPAYLAK
-172 EAQEQLLGEL
+172 EAHEQLLGEL

-196 RLAQNYQVERRALL
+196 RLAQNYQVERRVLL
-210 DQSGVSGAI
+210 EQSGVSGAI

-235 ISRLRQYNGET
+235 ISRLRQYKGET

-252 DSQQTKAIKEIRESW
+252 DSQQSRAIEEIRKSW
-267 QEKNV
+267 QERNV

-340 IYNQVQCSSTEVQH
+340 IYHEV
-354 SSKLSSEEKTIL
+354 KGDEAMR
-366 NYIERE
+366 RE
-372 ALNHAEQVE
+372 ARV
-381 TPKTRGR
+381 
-388 LILGARS
+388 ILGARS
-395 AIFLPFSNLGL
+395 AIFLPFNNLGL

-429 SAAIMMAHWYGAK
+429 SAAIMMAYWYGAK

-451 IESYYNALTGKY
+451 IESYHNALSGKY
-463 GLVEMTER
+463 GLVEMKER

-477 PQITLIDL
+477 PQITMIDL

-494 YGHFSDP
+494 YGHFADP
-501 LVDRIR
+501 LVDKIR

-519 QNRRGYAPFLQCP
+519 QNRRGYAPVLQCTK
-532 SCGEVPKCPNCDV
+532 CGEAPKCPNCDV
-545 SMTYHKANRTLVCHC
+545 TMTYHKATNSLVCHF
-560 CGHSSSAQNHCPK
+560 CGHSTRIPSKCPK
-573 CKTEYRTQGFGTERL
+573 CGGEMRTQGFGTERL

-598 ARVLRMDLDSTRK
+598 ARVARMDLDSTRK

-619 DRFAKHEV
+619 DQFANHEV

-654 SLLNQPDFR
+654 SLLNTPDFR
-663 SYEHAFQ
+663 NYEQAFQ

-687 VMIQTFNTKNPVFE
+687 VMIQTFNPKNPVFE
-701 FLKTHNY
+701 FLKTHDY
-708 KGLYHQQIAE
+708 EGLYSQQIAE

-742 LEAAATLLQQSL
+742 LEAAASLLQQRL

-769 VTKVNNQWVR
+769 VTKVSNQWVR
-779 QIRLRVETTAN
+779 QIRLRIETTAN
-790 ITRAKALV
+790 IARAKALL
-798 KEHIA
+798 KEQILF
-803 IVQQHEKCKGTIILP
+803 VQQQEKCKGTIILP